1 VHKKKIFTHYY
12 STLLLNIITQMST
25 QANMIYVPELV
36 VIYEIIPFIRLALE
50 NESIRVAVKDYLKGG
65 YQKDSI
71 INRYGKV
78 ENWDTSKV
86 TDMNYMFISASTFNQ
101 DISGWDTSSVTTMS
115 NMFHG
120 CVSFDQPIGRW
131 DTSSVTDM
139 EGMFAGAEN
148 FDHDISGWDIS
159 KVTERDRMF
168 HHATSFNLENS
179 PWSWYSTWY
188 HE

>member
-1 VHKKKIFTHYY
+1 MI
-12 STLLLNIITQMST
+12 T
-25 QANMIYVPELV
+25 QANMVYVPELV

-50 NESIRVAVKDYLKGG
+50 NDSIRVAVKDYLKGG

-101 DISGWDTSSVTTMS
+101 DISGWDTSSVT
-115 NMFHG
+115 
-120 CVSFDQPIGRW
+120 
-131 DTSSVTDM
+131 DM

-179 PWSWYSTWY
+179 PWSWYSSWYSTWY